1 MLDKMRVAIYYNN
14 NDVRLEERPR
24 PKIGP
29 GELLLRIEASG
40 ICGSDVMEWYRKT
53 KAGLVLGHEVA
64 GVIVEVGDQLEG
76 YNIGERITCCHHVP
90 CGSCHWCLAGHETV
104 CDTLRATNFDPGGF
118 SEYVRL
124 AQINVEKGIF
134 PLPDSLSF
142 EEATFIEP
150 LATVVRGQRLAGFR
164 PNKTVLVM
172 GSGISGLLHI
182 QLAKLRKAGLVVAT
196 DISQY
201 RRNMAKYFGADVVL
215 SAQSDLTEI
224 LRDLNNGR
232 LADLVILCT
241 GQEPAIIQA
250 LDTVERGGCVL
261 FFAATEKSLTIPFS
275 VNKLFWRNEIT
286 LTSSYAGA
294 YNDHLEAL
302 ELIHQGKINV
312 KEMITHRLPLAEI
325 GKGFKL
331 VAKADKSIKV
341 IIYPQK

>member
-1 MLDKMRVAIYYNN
+1 MRVAMYYSN

-29 GELLLRIEASG
+29 GELLLRIEACG
-40 ICGSDVMEWYRKT
+40 ICGSDVMEWYRQT
-53 KAGLVLGHEVA
+53 KVPLVLGHEVA
-64 GVIVEVGDQLEG
+64 GVIAEVGDQLEG
-76 YNIGERITCCHHVP
+76 YNIGEHIAAAHHVP
-90 CGSCHWCLAGHETV
+90 CGSCHWCLDGHETV
-104 CDTLRATNFDPGGF
+104 CDTLRSTNFDPGGF

-134 PLPDSLSF
+134 RLPDSLSF

-150 LATVVRGQRLAGFR
+150 LATVVRAQRLAGFK
-164 PNKTVLVM
+164 PNKTVLVL

-182 QLAKLRKAGLVVAT
+182 QLAKLRKANLVVAT
-196 DISQY
+196 DISRY
-201 RRNMAKYFGADVVL
+201 RRNMAKYFGADEVL
-215 SAQSDLTEI
+215 AGQDDIPEI

-232 LADLVILCT
+232 LADLVILST
-241 GQEPAIIQA
+241 GAEPAINQA
-250 LDTVERGGCVL
+250 LASVERGGTVL

-312 KEMITHRLPLAEI
+312 KEMITHRLPLAETA
-325 GKGFKL
+325 KGFRL
-331 VAKADKSIKV
+331 VAEAKESIKV